1 MSTGGSQC
9 PQNQSW
15 SGPQGVIVSHGGGGT
30 HVPRACPTVLKV
42 CPSIPRGAPGVFVG
56 AQVTQEGSWCLQGRS
71 QSSQRPLSV
80 TNRDPG
86 VHKKGYSVPRV
97 SPSITRGS
105 SSVPRVV
112 SVSREGIPVSPSGSV
127 RPTRG
132 SQCLQYL
139 LVRVPAPEG
148 SSPLPGAQRVDD
160 GAVPSARVL
169 LLPHPWWAT
178 PRRSVTRHRNR
189 APEGTPRA
197 PLGTA
202 FTPVGK
208 LRHGGQGGGSC

>member
-1 MSTGGSQC
+1 MSPREVSEFPEASQCDQQGSWCPQEGLQC
-9 PQNQSW
+9 PQ
-15 SGPQGVIVSHGGGGT
+15 G
-30 HVPRACPTVLKV
+30 
-42 CPSIPRGAPGVFVG
+42 
-56 AQVTQEGSWCLQGRS
+56 ES
-71 QSSQRPLSV
+71 Q
-80 TNRDPG
+80 
-86 VHKKGYSVPRV
+86 YY
-97 SPSITRGS
+97 RGS

-127 RPTRG
+127 CPTRG

-160 GAVPSARVL
+160 GAVPSAHVL

-178 PRRSVTRHRNR
+178 PRRSVTWHRNW

-208 LRHGGQGGGSC
+208 LRHAGQGGGSC